1 MEPIEDIIDLDELQE
16 DVVDDKLKEFMSK
29 DEEASKLLKD
39 KIEELSKEEEKL
51 EKKEEEVRKL
61 EESSREKISANASPD
76 ELIEIAGKIKE
87 AEEELKGIRENIQSL
102 TNERENLI
110 ETKNNIEA
118 SKKEYIKSLN
128 STNSSFEEQLVKI
141 SEAIEVC
148 DNPALKQ
155 ALMDVKEQKERELTE
170 LQEKRN
176 NELKMVLNEKEDIS
190 SEIEEDKKEV
200 SKEEVNQTETSIEIE
215 MPKVD
220 IQNERDNIIN
230 IDSILTS
237 ENDVEP
243 ESQVIPELNV
253 INTQTISL
261 PEVNPVDLKD
271 ESRVKIIFE
280 KDVPDELLKE
290 IFNSS
295 SIMPALYDYLEVGGE
310 E

>member
-280 KDVPDELLKE
+280 KDVPDELLRE